1 MSRANANNSTSQLQ
15 IELRGNGSKEC
26 LACIQG
32 PGSQC
37 KRYWVRQPKPDTMT
51 VMSDTDDRMW
61 MQVIIASGMVAA
73 KAQRHKAKVMAV
85 PRKTQ
90 LA

>member
-1 MSRANANNSTSQLQ
+1 
-15 IELRGNGSKEC
+15 
-26 LACIQG
+26 
-32 PGSQC
+32 
-37 KRYWVRQPKPDTMT
+37 MT